1 MTVAPA
7 EEVAGSGS
15 EGVVVTEVDPDGIA
29 SEHGLKS
36 GDVILEVGGSKV
48 ATPEDVRKAMDE
60 AQNNGKHAVLM
71 RVKSDSTTKFVA
83 IPFAR
88 A

>member
-1 MTVAPA
+1 MTVAPVK
-7 EEVAGSGS
+7 EVAGSGS
-15 EGVVVTEVDPDGIA
+15 EGIVVTEVDPDGLA

-36 GDVILEVGGSKV
+36 GDVILEVGGLKV
-48 ATPEDVRKAMDE
+48 ANTEEMRKAIGE
-60 AQNNGKHAVLM
+60 AQKSGKHAVLM